1 MANMFVVTVLMIIA
15 WELIVI
21 MFAYIYHIIP
31 LKNYSENIPKIMLLL
46 SACSVI
52 AGLFALFYVKTNY
65 SSGIFDASKWDE
77 TGITIILII
86 PFLSFAVALFGNFYR
101 KSHVLPKEET
111 IFLKAEEY
119 QIVKDFDLMMGDY
132 MYMPNV
138 KSYCE
143 FSGGKILFPINVPE
157 HEVDCAFTCRMVK
170 DGIYECMSYEIVNKD
185 IRVRIAQ
192 IMNIVFCILIAVDI
206 AMVMIWISQAPE
218 LDIDLIGRVIS
229 SLSFSLSGIA
239 GLKLYKGAKGIMAK
253 FMLGFSIMLFILG
266 IAKFFK

>member
-1 MANMFVVTVLMIIA
+1 MVLVTVLMIIA

-31 LKNYSENIPKIMLLL
+31 LKNYSENIPKIQLFF

-52 AGLFALFYVKTNY
+52 TGLVALFYVKTNY
-65 SSGIFDASKWDE
+65 SSGIFNASKWNE
-77 TGITIILII
+77 TSIKIVLFI
-86 PFLSFAVALFGNFYR
+86 PFLWFAMVLFGLFYR

-119 QIVKDFDLMMGDY
+119 KIVKDFDLLMGDY

-157 HEVDCAFTCRMVK
+157 HEVDCEFTCRMVK
-170 DGIYECMSYEIVNKD
+170 DGIYECLSYEIVNKD
-185 IRVRIAQ
+185 IRARAAQ
-192 IMNIVFCILIAVDI
+192 IMNIIFFILIAVDI
-206 AMVMIWISQAPE
+206 ALVMIWISQAPE
-218 LDIDLIGRVIS
+218 LNIDLIGRVIS